1 MKLSRFLSLTAIAVL
16 VLGAVG
22 ASSYRAFAQSARGP
36 VAQSQ
41 DCATNQSD
49 DATEVRGAV
58 DTDTVDLQCG
68 DQNGPDNGQD
78 SEEVTSGPDTDIVQ
92 EGPGEQI
99 EDGQPDLP
107 NAASEAPGE

>member
-22 ASSYRAFAQSARGP
+22 ASNYRAFAESARGP

-41 DCATNQSD
+41 DCANQD
-49 DATEVRGAV
+49 DDRAQIQSADADNVE
-58 DTDTVDLQCG
+58 LQCG

-78 SEEVTSGPDTDIVQ
+78 SEEVTSGPDTDNVQ

-107 NAASEAPGE
+107 NAAPEAPGE